1 MRALHGR
8 VFFIMFF
15 PFITLNILCHSLL
28 ACRVSAEKSADSL
41 MAIPLYIICCF
52 SLVTFNIFFFVFN
65 SFQFDSYVSQYV
77 PPWIYILWDS
87 LCFLHL
93 GDYYLPHFR
102 EVSNYYLLKYFLM
115 VLLFVFFFRD
125 SYDSNVGAF
134 YIVP

>member
-93 GDYYLPHFR
+93 GDCFLFHVRKVFSYYLFK
-102 EVSNYYLLKYFLM
+102 YLLRSFCP
-115 VLLFVFFFRD
+115 LFCF
-125 SYDSNVGAF
+125 
-134 YIVP
+134 